1 MPLAV
6 LHLNTETGW
15 RGGEAQTLFLAAG
28 LERRGIRSLV
38 VAPPRSALAARATA
52 AGLRVQTL
60 SMHGEWDLAAAW
72 RLAGIAGR
80 ERIDVLHYHT
90 AHAAAIG
97 ALARLRAGR
106 RRAVAARRVSFPLR
120 RAVVSRLKYTL
131 GVDRVIAVSEAIR
144 RSLIGQGLRADRVV
158 TIHSGI
164 DPLRFQGGD
173 RLRFRAATTAAPRA
187 WPADAF
193 LVGTVGHLAAH
204 KGFDLFLEAAAGA
217 AREIPLAR
225 FVVVGEGAQER
236 NLRRRGMELGLGE
249 RVWFAGFRD
258 DMPDVLA
265 GLDLFVLASRG
276 GEGSPAVLKEAMA
289 AGVAVVATALDGV
302 GEIIEDAEHGVLTPP
317 GDAPALARAI
327 VRLAADGA
335 LRARLVSG
343 ARRRAGDF
351 TIDRMVDRT
360 REVYETLGGVA

>member
-1 MPLAV
+1 MSYTV

-15 RGGEAQTLFLAAG
+15 RGGEAQTLFLASG
-28 LERRGIRSLV
+28 LESRGLRSLV
-38 VAPPRSALAARATA
+38 VAPPRSALARRAAA
-52 AGLRVQTL
+52 AGLVVRQL
-60 SMHGEWDLAAAW
+60 PMRGEWDLAAAW
-72 RLAGIAGR
+72 RLAGMVRR
-80 ERIDVLHYHT
+80 EQVDLIHCHT

-97 ALARLRAGR
+97 ALARLRVGAP
-106 RRAVAARRVSFPLR
+106 RAVASRRVSFPLR
-120 RAVVSRLKYTL
+120 RAIVSRLKYTL

-144 RSLIGQGLRADRVV
+144 RSLIGQGLAPDRVV

-164 DPLRFQGGD
+164 DPGRFQGGN
-173 RLRFRAATTAAPRA
+173 RGRFRAATTAAPIA

-217 AREIPLAR
+217 ARTNPRTR
-225 FVVVGEGAQER
+225 FVVVGEGEEER
-236 NLRRRGMELGLGE
+236 DLRRRAQALGLGD

-302 GEIIEDAEHGVLTPP
+302 EEIIEDAEHGVLTPP
-317 GDAPALARAI
+317 GDVQALAGAI
-327 VRLAADGA
+327 ARLAADGSM
-335 LRARLVSG
+335 RARLVNG
-343 ARRRAGDF
+343 ARRRADDF
-351 TIDRMVDRT
+351 TIDKMVDRT
-360 REVYETLGGVA
+360 REVYVTLGGAA

>member
-1 MPLAV
+1 MPLTV
-6 LHLNTETGW
+6 LHLNTEMGW

-28 LERRGIRSLV
+28 LERRGVRSLV
-38 VAPPRSALAARATA
+38 VAPPRSALAARAA
-52 AGLRVQTL
+52 GAGLQVRPLT
-60 SMHGEWDLAAAW
+60 MHGEWDLAAAW
-72 RLAGIAGR
+72 RLAGLVRR
-80 ERIDVLHYHT
+80 ERVDVLHYHT
-90 AHAAAIG
+90 AHATAIG
-97 ALARLRAGR
+97 ALARLRTGR
-106 RRAVAARRVSFPLR
+106 RRTVAARRVSFPLR
-120 RAVVSRLKYTL
+120 HVVLSRLKYNL
-131 GVDRVIAVSEAIR
+131 GADRVIAVSEAIR
-144 RSLIGQGLRADRVV
+144 RSLIAQGLCADRVV

-164 DPLRFQGGD
+164 DPHRFQGGD
-173 RLRFRAATTAAPRA
+173 RARFRAATSAPPLT
-187 WPADAF
+187 WPPDAF

-204 KGFDLFLEAAAGA
+204 KGFDLFLEAAAAA
-217 AREIPLAR
+217 ARDLPSAR
-225 FVVVGEGAQER
+225 FVVAGEGEEER
-236 NLRRRGMELGLGE
+236 ELRRRADAIGLGN

-302 GEIIEDAEHGVLTPP
+302 EEIIEDAAHGVLTPP

-335 LRARLVSG
+335 LRARLVSE
-343 ARRRAGDF
+343 ARRRADDF

-360 REVYETLGGVA
+360 REVYATLGGTA